1 MASVFLRPDAD
12 DTDGTWTNELGATSL
27 YESIDETSA
36 SDADYIRS
44 ASDPVSD
51 LCKIRLSNPGTTVA
65 EPAIVRVRY
74 KKDGTGSDIDLTVRL
89 LQGASEI
96 AAWTYPDIDTTY
108 VTAEETLTT
117 PEFELISD
125 FDDLFLEFTANVSS
139 TAGSPIGL
147 LLALTKA

>member
-12 DTDGTWTNELGATSL
+12 DTDGNWTNELGATSL

-44 ASDPVSD
+44 ESDPVSD

-65 EPAIVRVRY
+65 EPAIVRIRY

-125 FDDLFLEFTANVSS
+125 FDDLYLEFTANIAA
-139 TAGSPIGL
+139 AGSPIGL